1 MIAVSADQSMQTI
14 SRTIH
19 ILRCF
24 SKEEKEISLAEF
36 HHKLGL
42 SKSSLQRILHTLVN
56 FGFLEKDEKRKT
68 YRLGNEL
75 YYLGKLVEEHSH
87 LLTVT
92 KPYLKAV
99 RDRFGESVY
108 LNIIENNERKCIAF
122 EEGKHDLM
130 TISYI
135 GQTSPL
141 YAGASA
147 KLLLAYLPPEKLAMY
162 MQQTTLQPITSATV
176 VDKEKLADE
185 LAEVR
190 HRGYASSNGER
201 VVGVCSVSAPIL
213 NRGGETIAGISISA
227 PMIRVTDERFQ
238 EFIQAIMQTARQ
250 ISDEFKF
257 SHTKEY

>member
-1 MIAVSADQSMQTI
+1 MSADQSMQTI
-14 SRTIH
+14 SRTIQ
-19 ILRCF
+19 ILRSF
-24 SKEEKEISLAEF
+24 SREEKELSLAEF

-42 SKSSLQRILHTLVN
+42 SKSSLQRILNTLVN
-56 FGFLEKDEKRKT
+56 YGFLEKDEKRKT

-92 KPYLKAV
+92 RPYLKAI

-108 LNIIENNERKCIAF
+108 LNIIENNERKCIAL

-141 YAGASA
+141 HAGASA
-147 KLLLAYLPPEKLAMY
+147 KLLLAFLPADKLGQY
-162 MQQTTLQPITSATV
+162 IEQTPLKPITDRTI
-176 VDKEKLADE
+176 VDQERLLTEVKDIREK
-185 LAEVR
+185 
-190 HRGYASSNGER
+190 GYASSSGER

-213 NRGGETIAGISISA
+213 NRWGEVIAGISISA
-227 PMIRVTDERFQ
+227 PMIRVTEEIYQ
-238 EFIQAIMQTARQ
+238 QFIQTITEVAKQ
-250 ISDEFKF
+250 ITEEFKF
-257 SHTKEY
+257 SAI

>member
-1 MIAVSADQSMQTI
+1 MQTI
-14 SRTIH
+14 SRTIQ
-19 ILRCF
+19 ILRSF
-24 SKEEKEISLAEF
+24 SKDKKELSLAEF

-42 SKSSLQRILHTLVN
+42 SKSSLQRILNTLVN
-56 FGFLEKDEKRKT
+56 YGFLEKDDKRKT

-92 KPYLKAV
+92 KPYLKAI
-99 RDRFGESVY
+99 RDRLGESVY

-147 KLLLAYLPPEKLAMY
+147 KLLLAFLPPDKMTQYL
-162 MQQTTLQPITSATV
+162 QQTPLRAITDSTV
-176 VDKEKLADE
+176 IDKDKL
-185 LAEVR
+185 LAELKDIR
-190 HRGYASSNGER
+190 ANGYASSYGER
-201 VVGVCSVSAPIL
+201 VIGVCSVSAPIL
-213 NRGGETIAGISISA
+213 NRWGETIAGVSIS
-227 PMIRVTDERFQ
+227 
-238 EFIQAIMQTARQ
+238 
-250 ISDEFKF
+250 
-257 SHTKEY
+257 

>member
-1 MIAVSADQSMQTI
+1 MSADHSMQTI
-14 SRTIH
+14 SRTIQ
-19 ILRCF
+19 ILRSF
-24 SKEEKEISLAEF
+24 SKDEKELSLAEF

-42 SKSSLQRILHTLVN
+42 SKSSLQRILNTLVN

-92 KPYLKAV
+92 KPYLKAM
-99 RDRFGESVY
+99 RDRLGESVY
-108 LNIIENNERKCIAF
+108 LNIIEQNERKCIAF

-147 KLLLAYLPPEKLAMY
+147 KLLLAFMSPEEMTNYL
-162 MQQTTLQPITSATV
+162 QQTTLQAITDATV
-176 VDKEKLADE
+176 TDKDKLLGE
-185 LAEVR
+185 LREIRAQ
-190 HRGYASSNGER
+190 GYASSYGER
-201 VVGVCSVSAPIL
+201 VIGVCSVSAPIF
-213 NRGGETIAGISISA
+213 NRWGETIAGVSISA
-227 PMIRVTDERFQ
+227 PMIRVSEETYQQFV
-238 EFIQAIMQTARQ
+238 QAITETARQ
-250 ISDEFKF
+250 ISEEFKF
-257 SHTKEY
+257 SIA

>member
-1 MIAVSADQSMQTI
+1 MSADQSMQTI

-19 ILRCF
+19 ILRSF
-24 SKEEKEISLAEF
+24 SKDEKELSLADF

-42 SKSSLQRILHTLVN
+42 SKSSLQRILNTLVN

-87 LLTVT
+87 LLTT
-92 KPYLKAV
+92 AKPYLKQV
-99 RDRFGESVY
+99 RDRLGESVY

-122 EEGKHDLM
+122 EEGRHDLM

-147 KLLLAYLPPEKLAMY
+147 KLLLAHLPQNEIVKYLQE
-162 MQQTTLQPITSATV
+162 TGLQAITDKTV
-176 VDKEKLADE
+176 TDKTALVEE
-185 LAEVR
+185 LASIR
-190 HRGYASSNGER
+190 QNGFASSHSER
-201 VVGVCSVSAPIL
+201 VVGVCSVSAPIV
-213 NRGGETIAGISISA
+213 NRWGETIAGVSISA
-227 PMIRVTDERFQ
+227 PMIRVNDDLFQ
-238 EFIQAIMQTARQ
+238 LFISTITETAKQ
-250 ISDEFKF
+250 ISNELRFKDQ
-257 SHTKEY
+257 